1 MTHLAAHAHFTGLA
15 AALALSACAAAPPLP
30 SDALQA
36 ADIAITTADADK
48 AAEFAPVEL
57 QAARE
62 RLSSARAAIAKD
74 PDSQAVLTARR
85 LAIEAQSDAELA
97 SAKARQARAD
107 AVNAELQKNIDTLRE
122 ELRRSGA
129 AS

>member
-1 MTHLAAHAHFTGLA
+1 MNPSLFPAFG
-15 AALALSACAAAPPLP
+15 AALALGACAAAPPLP
-30 SDALQA
+30 TDALQA
-36 ADIAITTADADK
+36 AEIAITTADGDK

-62 RLSSARAAIAKD
+62 RLRVARKTIAND
-74 PDSQAVLTARR
+74 PDPDDVMTARR

-97 SAKARQARAD
+97 SARARKARAD
-107 AVNAELQKNIDTLRE
+107 AVNADLQKNIDTLRQ
-122 ELRRSGA
+122 ELQRSGA